1 MKAARMNSPPRE
13 VAPDETHAAASKSFK
28 SVELR
33 LLMKER
39 EDVVSRLVA
48 LDYRIW
54 VLEEIYRREPEMSPP
69 SIPGTPVPKGS
80 LTSEGGKPQR

>member
-1 MKAARMNSPPRE
+1 LNSPPRE
-13 VAPDETHAAASKSFK
+13 VAPDETHATASKSFK

-39 EDVVSRLVA
+39 EDDAARLVA

-54 VLEEIYRREPEMSPP
+54 VLEEIYRRAPVKAPLSL
-69 SIPGTPVPKGS
+69 SGTLVPRGS
-80 LTSEGGKPQR
+80 LTTDGGKHQS